1 MAKRSAKRDAGK
13 QAAELIAR
21 FCDGYVT
28 GDMTVGEAEGIFDRL
43 YDLVDEALPHLFKL
57 LESPDESKRHAAI
70 ELLRE
75 LDDLRAVP
83 ALRRMLS
90 NAALDD
96 DDKIAVIA
104 TLGELGAPV
113 DEATLHRAVPDPE
126 KLMRDAMS
134 KVLEV
139 VEEPDHA
146 ESFLQTI
153 MQGAPEMQAAY
164 VEDFLGSLKDRR
176 LLLFLTALLHSEH
189 DDVVLAAVDAVED
202 LKEPGTIPLLEERGR
217 YDPSPLVRHAA
228 GNAALRLQAR
238 IGDRPAQPWAA
249 TSCLPLVHCWLSTI
263 DGNGG
268 QVLFVVRQQPD
279 GDVWMLDLMFNDHQG
294 IKDCFSAVT
303 SEDELQEMM
312 DAFEPIDF
320 VDISLAR
327 AREEVARAYQV
338 TLDAGR
344 RLPPPVLLWRSWLE
358 GEDPRELDELPLP
371 PLEPSRRDDLLA
383 ECEELLSLGEFES
396 WFFNPEE
403 VTDFVP
409 RYQELDRENQ
419 ADFGEPAY
427 DALLDE
433 AVESVVGAEHQR
445 LLPGRLRRQ
454 AWLLAQ
460 LYEEEYVPLWA
471 LVAADAL
478 DEGMLVEHPLLRE
491 MMDYSFL
498 NADDL

>member
-21 FCDGYVT
+21 FCDGYAT
-28 GDMTVGEAEGIFDRL
+28 GDMTVGEVEGIFDRL
-43 YDLVDEALPHLFKL
+43 YDLADEALPHLFKL
-57 LESPDESKRHAAI
+57 LESPDESSRHAAI

-75 LDDLRAVP
+75 LEDPRAVP
-83 ALRRMLS
+83 PLRRLL
-90 NAALDD
+90 ADTDLDD
-96 DDKIAVIA
+96 DDKIAIIA

-113 DEATLHRAVPDPE
+113 DEATLYRAVSDPE
-126 KLMRDAMS
+126 KLMRDAMN

-146 ESFLQTI
+146 ESFLQII
-153 MQGAPEMQAAY
+153 MQGTLEMQAAY

-176 LLLFLTALLHSEH
+176 LLLFLTALLHSEY
-189 DDVVLAAVDAVED
+189 DDVVQAAVDGIEA

-217 YDPSPLVRHAA
+217 YDPSPSVRHAA

-238 IGDRPAQPWAA
+238 LGDRPVQPWAA
-249 TSCLPLVHCWLSTI
+249 SSPLPLAHCWLSTI

-268 QVLFVVRQQPD
+268 QVLFVLRQQPD

-312 DAFEPIDF
+312 DAFEPVDF
-320 VDISLAR
+320 VDIGLVR

-344 RLPPPVLLWRSWLE
+344 RLPPPFMLWQSWLE
-358 GEDPRELDELPLP
+358 GEDQRELDEFTQPSV
-371 PLEPSRRDDLLA
+371 EPSQRDELLA
-383 ECEELLSLGEFES
+383 ECEELLGLGEFES
-396 WFFNPEE
+396 WFFNPDE
-403 VTDFVP
+403 VVDFLP
-409 RYQELDRENQ
+409 RYQELDRENR
-419 ADFGEPAY
+419 AEFGELAY
-427 DALLDE
+427 EALLDE
-433 AVESVVGAEHQR
+433 AIESVVGAEYQH
-445 LLPGRLRRQ
+445 LLPDRLRRQ

-478 DEGMLVEHPLLRE
+478 DEGALIKHPLLRG
-491 MMDYSFL
+491 MMDYSL
-498 NADDL
+498 INADE